1 MCRSNRYLATLD
13 VGYESSYLGYDAT
26 PRETADMRPLF
37 ARALHICP
45 HVICY
50 RGCMLHLLGTSSCV
64 ESFVISFL
72 GRQFI
77 CFFLVSLH
85 AKALVIMLSSLRVA
99 QKPEHFFSHM
109 ICIAWLLHIYI
120 MHALHTQ
127 VPSDISNSFESCKTP
142 STWE

>member
-1 MCRSNRYLATLD
+1 MHLMPAATNRTDPADWLSLYQRSVLFCAQVNVNTKRIEL
-13 VGYESSYLGYDAT
+13 SSYLGYDAT
-26 PRETADMRPLF
+26 PRETADMRPF

-109 ICIAWLLHIYI
+109 ICIA
-120 MHALHTQ
+120 
-127 VPSDISNSFESCKTP
+127 
-142 STWE
+142 